1 MTEPNRVRA
10 LIARLE
16 ELDAAFGVERTMA
29 ADALL
34 QVANDTLVF
43 EGDRGVWQATRPGN
57 GTRKQAAEK
66 LETTV
71 PYVQKRAS
79 RYSKQRKSR

>member
-1 MTEPNRVRA
+1 MSEPNRVRD

-16 ELDAAFGVERTMA
+16 QLDAAHGVERTRL

-34 QVANDTLVF
+34 QSANDTLVL

-57 GTRKQAAEK
+57 GTRKSVAAA
-66 LETTV
+66 LDTSV
-71 PYVQKRAS
+71 AYVQKRSS
-79 RYSKQRKSR
+79 RYNGKRK

>member
-43 EGDRGVWQATRPGN
+43 EGDRGVWQATRPGT
-57 GTRKQAAEK
+57 GTRKEAAAA

-79 RYSKQRKSR
+79 RYSTQRKSR

>member
-1 MTEPNRVRA
+1 MAEPNQVRA

-16 ELDAAFGVERTMA
+16 QLDAAFGVERTRL
-29 ADALL
+29 ADAIKDEFGEVL
-34 QVANDTLVF
+34 TR

-57 GTRKQAAEK
+57 GTRKQAAK
-66 LETTV
+66 ALGTTV

-79 RYSKQRKSR
+79 RYSKTRP